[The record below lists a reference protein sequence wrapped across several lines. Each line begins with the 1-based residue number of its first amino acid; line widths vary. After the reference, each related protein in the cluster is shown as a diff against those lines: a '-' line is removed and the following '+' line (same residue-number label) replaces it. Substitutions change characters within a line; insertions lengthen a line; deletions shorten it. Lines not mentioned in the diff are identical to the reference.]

1 MPKIAPGGTPRAD
14 RPTERASE
22 TRARTA
28 ARADAANRRKNTT
41 REKNDPA
48 RALTPAAP
56 PPSLTP
62 GRSNVLPGH
71 DESEKSS
78 LVAHAGAETELARAE
93 NQLRAM
99 LSPDT
104 PAPSSA
110 EVRAMRKKIA
120 DLKNPPKRPAA
131 ADMRKELERLQAEN
145 TALLQLKE
153 LEIENLKLKGMS
165 AAEISKKESE
175 MEALKAKQAELKRIV
190 GLETNLR
197 NKSDAQQQVAQGQE
211 AAAAQAQEAA
221 AAQARME
228 ANQAAQ
234 ADATQMAAAAEADAA
249 AAQAAAAAA
258 EQQAAQAQANAAAQA
273 EANAAAAAAAAE
285 AAEAAKALQQA
296 EAEKLAVANAQAEA
310 EAAAKAAEIAE
321 AQRLAAAK
329 AEAAAK
335 EFASEDEAEAAM
347 LVQAAN
353 EAAALEEKELVTVNV
368 ASAPA
373 EMTDEERFEA
383 ESLAFSEV
391 GSVEH
396 HRKKEAEERAKAA
409 AEAEVA
415 AAKAAAAQAEAQ
427 AKAEAEHAA
436 AVAAEAARNAE
447 AIAEAEGEY
456 MGRAEVAAKSEADA
470 KAANDVKAKAI
481 ADAKTKALEAAK
493 AELARLQVVNKV
505 ELESKTRARAPV
517 SQTLLLGAEAKAKS
531 AAEAIATAQAA
542 TEMAAASEKSAA
554 AEKAALEAA
563 VAVIKTI
570 ETAEEKAIIA
580 RTTANHAA
588 EAKIALD
595 MFSATDKEGFAHMAQ
610 EATNA
615 KYEADLAASEK
626 AQADKATAEQA
637 AADRAISAKAAAE
650 KAAVDKAAAEEAA
663 GIAIAADAAAKEA
676 AAEEA
681 AAAKLAAEEEAA
693 RIKAEEEAAAAKRA
707 KEEAEAAEKKARAEK
722 LEAMKEK
729 AAEDPEAAYNEID
742 MMVRQGDGN
751 GEDWEEAKRQADEVV
766 GHLLGVVR
774 SGVTPPPGDV
784 WIIEPPTPVP
794 GGEITVYY
802 NAAATCLAGVKQ
814 YGSITLHSGCNNW
827 EQPERIQMKEV
838 KGRFKAN
845 GKAIKAVKGSWWQKA
860 TIDVPEDAYV
870 MDIVFSDGGSEYDN
884 NNRAD
889 FHAACDGAEEA
900 LELSR
905 WERASEMYYQ
915 LVEDRIVREEK
926 AKIRDERRAVLRKK
940 SKAAAAEVTRKQRE
954 HVLFVDPPEPR
965 AGQTVTVHYNPN
977 NTNLAS
983 ANEVY
988 IVGGWNRWTHPETI
1002 GPIKME
1008 AAENGGQHVSAEFT
1022 VPTDAFKMDFVFA
1035 SKPNGKGM
1043 FDNNNRLDYH
1053 VPIKGGVDNT
1063 GIALSEPP
1071 MHIVSISVEMAPI
1084 AKVGGLGDVVT
1095 SLARATKEEGHRV
1108 EVILPKY
1115 DTLDY
1120 DAIEDFVEVTGF
1132 SWGMTYN
1139 RVFHG
1144 KVEGV
1149 DTYFIDPENGMFQVG
1164 MIYGTDYLEIPL
1176 TDAERFGFFSK
1187 AALEW
1192 LLQSKR
1198 NPDIIHCHD
1207 WQTAPC
1213 AKSYWEDYN
1222 PYGLDNPRV
1231 VFTIHNL
1238 NYGADLI
1245 KEAMTYSQAS
1255 TTVSRTY
1262 REEIADHA
1270 SIVDNLP
1277 KFHGVVNGIDPDIWD
1292 PANDE
1297 FLPRFYDATEVV
1309 AGKAAA
1315 REALCSYSN
1324 IPNKEGS
1331 PMVGIVTRLT
1341 SQKGVHLIKH
1351 GIMRALERGCQV
1363 ILLGSAPDPEIQQDF
1378 DMMFHDLKNRYHDY
1392 MCFHLYY
1399 NEPLSHL
1406 IYAGADMILVPSMF
1420 EPCGLS
1426 QLIAMRYGTVP
1437 VVRRTGGLNDT
1448 VFDYDI
1454 DHGKADWEGMKP
1466 NGFSFDGVDEGA
1478 IDYALDRAIS
1488 LAYDKPQ
1495 EFRALQ
1501 ANCMTQD
1508 WSWNRPALEYIEIYH
1523 AARKPY

>member
-1 MPKIAPGGTPRAD
+1 MTQATGN
-14 RPTERASE
+14 EQ
-22 TRARTA
+22 
-28 ARADAANRRKNTT
+28 
-41 REKNDPA
+41 
-48 RALTPAAP
+48 
-56 PPSLTP
+56 
-62 GRSNVLPGH
+62 
-71 DESEKSS
+71 
-78 LVAHAGAETELARAE
+78 ELARAE

-120 DLKNPPKRPAA
+120 DLKNPPKRPSG
-131 ADMRKELERLQAEN
+131 ADMRAELAKLQAEN

-165 AAEISKKESE
+165 QADIKKKEDEMVALKMKQVELQRVVAMAGQGQAAAPAQAQAPPVDAAAQAAEQAKA
-175 MEALKAKQAELKRIV
+175 EAERIEKAAA
-190 GLETNLR
+190 NA
-197 NKSDAQQQVAQGQE
+197 SAQQNA
-211 AAAAQAQEAA
+211 AAAAQ
-221 AAQARME
+221 
-228 ANQAAQ
+228 
-234 ADATQMAAAAEADAA
+234 AAEADAA
-249 AAQAAAAAA
+249 AAQAEAAAAHAAA
-258 EQQAAQAQANAAAQA
+258 EQAQQHAKAQA
-273 EANAAAAAAAAE
+273 EANAAAAAANAEAAAAAAELAAAQAEAQRVAKARADAEAAAAAKQAAERKAAE
-285 AAEAAKALQQA
+285 AA
-296 EAEKLAVANAQAEA
+296 
-310 EAAAKAAEIAE
+310 AAAK
-321 AQRLAAAK
+321 
-329 AEAAAK
+329 AAK
-335 EFASEDEAEAAM
+335 EFASEDEAEAAR
-347 LVQAAN
+347 LVQAMN
-353 EAAALEEKELVTVNV
+353 AAAEEEERELVTVNV
-368 ASAPA
+368 GQTPA
-373 EMTDEERFEA
+373 EMTAEERFEA
-383 ESLAFSEV
+383 EALAFSEV
-391 GSVEH
+391 GSVED
-396 HRKKEAEERAKAA
+396 HRKKEAEERAIAAAKAEAAA
-409 AEAEVA
+409 AEA
-415 AAKAAAAQAEAQ
+415 AAKQAEAA
-427 AKAEAEHAA
+427 AKAEAEAA
-436 AVAAEAARNAE
+436 AAAAAEAARNAD
-447 AIAEAEGEY
+447 AISHAEGEY
-456 MGRAEVAAKSEADA
+456 MGRAEVAAKAEADA
-470 KAANDVKAKAI
+470 KAALDLKAKAI
-481 ADAKTKALEAAK
+481 ADAKSKALEAAK

-505 ELESKTRARAPV
+505 EIESKTRARAPV
-517 SQTLLLGAEAKAKS
+517 SQTLLLGAEAKAK
-531 AAEAIATAQAA
+531 AAADSIAIAQAA
-542 TEMAAASEKSAA
+542 TEMAAASEASAV
-554 AEKAALEAA
+554 AERLALESA

-570 ETAEEKAIIA
+570 ETAEEKAIVA

-595 MFSATDKEGFAHMAQ
+595 MFSATDKEAFAQLAQ

-615 KYEADLAASEK
+615 KYEADMAASEK
-626 AQADKATAEQA
+626 AQADKAAAEKA
-637 AADRAISAKAAAE
+637 AADRAISAQAAAE
-650 KAAVDKAAAEEAA
+650 KAAVDKAAAEAA
-663 GIAIAADAAAKEA
+663 AHKAIADDAEAKEA

-681 AAAKLAAEEEAA
+681 AAAKAAAEEAEAIA
-693 RIKAEEEAAAAKRA
+693 RAEAEAAAIKKA
-707 KEEAEAAEKKARAEK
+707 KEEAEAAEKAARAEK
-722 LEAMKEK
+722 LEKLKNK
-729 AAEDPEAAYNEID
+729 AKEDPEGAYYEIEK
-742 MMVRQGDGN
+742 MVRSGDGN
-751 GEDWEEAKRQADEVV
+751 AEDWEEAKRQADEAV
-766 GHLLGVVR
+766 GNLLGVVK
-774 SGVTPPPGDV
+774 SGVTPTPGDV
-784 WIIEPPTPVP
+784 WMIEPMVP
-794 GGEITVYY
+794 ARGGKMTVYY

-814 YGSITLHSGCNNW
+814 YGAITLNSGCNNW
-827 EQPERIQMKEV
+827 EEPEATVMKEV
-838 KGRFKAN
+838 KGRFKVN
-845 GKAIKAVKGSWWQKA
+845 GKPIKAMKGSWWQKA
-860 TIDVPEDAYV
+860 EIEVPESAFV
-870 MDIVFSDGGSEYDN
+870 MDMVFSDGGHQYDN

-889 FHAACDGAEEA
+889 FHAAVEGAEET
-900 LELSR
+900 LELKR
-905 WERASEMYYQ
+905 WQRASELYYQ
-915 LVEDRIVREEK
+915 LVEDRVIREEK
-926 AKIRDERRAVLRKK
+926 AKIRNERRAVLRKK
-940 SKAAAAEVTRKQRE
+940 SKEAAAEVTRRQRE
-954 HVLFVDPPEPR
+954 HVLYVDPPEPR
-965 AGQTVTVHYNPN
+965 AGQTVRVHYNPS
-977 NTNLAS
+977 NTNLAT

-988 IVGGWNRWTHPETI
+988 IIGGWNRWTHAETI

-1008 AAENGGQHVSAEFT
+1008 PNEQGGQHVSCEFT
-1022 VPTDAFKMDFVFA
+1022 VPTDAYKMDFVFA
-1035 SKPNGKGM
+1035 SKPNGKGI

-1053 VPIKGGVDNT
+1053 VSIKGGVDGTT
-1063 GIALSEPP
+1063 GEPVKELP
-1071 MHIVSISVEMAPI
+1071 LHVVSISVEMAPI

-1120 DAIEDFVEVTGF
+1120 SAIENFTEVTGF

-1139 RVFHG
+1139 RVYHG
-1144 KVEGV
+1144 LVEGV

-1187 AALEW
+1187 AALEF

-1222 PYGLDNPRV
+1222 AYGLSNPRV

-1238 NYGADLI
+1238 NYGAGLI

-1262 REEIADHA
+1262 REEIASHG

-1292 PANDE
+1292 PANDD
-1297 FLPRFYDATEVV
+1297 FLPRYYDETEVV

-1324 IPNKEGS
+1324 IPNKDQA
-1331 PMVGIVTRLT
+1331 PLVGIVTRLT
-1341 SQKGVHLIKH
+1341 TQKGVHLIKH

-1454 DHGKADWEGMKP
+1454 DHGKAEWEGMKP
-1466 NGFSFDGVDEGA
+1466 NGFSFDGTDDSA

-1488 LAYDKPQ
+1488 LAYDKPS

>member
-1 MPKIAPGGTPRAD
+1 MVTQ
-14 RPTERASE
+14 
-22 TRARTA
+22 A
-28 ARADAANRRKNTT
+28 AGN
-41 REKNDPA
+41 EQ
-48 RALTPAAP
+48 
-56 PPSLTP
+56 
-62 GRSNVLPGH
+62 
-71 DESEKSS
+71 
-78 LVAHAGAETELARAE
+78 ELARAE

-104 PAPSSA
+104 PAPSSS

-120 DLKNPPKRPAA
+120 DLKNPPKRPSSS
-131 ADMRKELERLQAEN
+131 DMRAELTKLQAEN

-165 AAEISKKESE
+165 QADIKKKEDE
-175 MEALKAKQAELKRIV
+175 MVALKMKQVELQRV
-190 GLETNLR
+190 
-197 NKSDAQQQVAQGQE
+197 VAMAGQGQ
-211 AAAAQAQEAA
+211 AAAPAQAQAPPVDAAAQAAEQAQAEAA
-221 AAQARME
+221 RIEKAAANASAQQNAAVAAQ
-228 ANQAAQ
+228 
-234 ADATQMAAAAEADAA
+234 AAEADAA
-249 AAQAAAAAA
+249 AAQAEAAAAHAAA
-258 EQQAAQAQANAAAQA
+258 EQAQQNAKAQA
-273 EANAAAAAAAAE
+273 EANAAAAAANAEAAAAAAELAAAEAEAQRVARSRADAEAAAAAKQAADRKAAE
-285 AAEAAKALQQA
+285 AA
-296 EAEKLAVANAQAEA
+296 
-310 EAAAKAAEIAE
+310 AAAK
-321 AQRLAAAK
+321 
-329 AEAAAK
+329 AAK
-335 EFASEDEAEAAM
+335 EFASEDEAEAAR
-347 LVQAAN
+347 LVQAMN
-353 EAAALEEKELVTVNV
+353 AAAEEEERELVTVNV
-368 ASAPA
+368 GQTPA
-373 EMTDEERFEA
+373 EMTAEERFEA
-383 ESLAFSEV
+383 EALAFSEV

-396 HRKKEAEERAKAA
+396 HRQKEAEERAEAA
-409 AEAEVA
+409 AKAEVA
-415 AAKAAAAQAEAQ
+415 AAEAAAKQAAAA
-427 AKAEAEHAA
+427 AKAEAEAA
-436 AVAAEAARNAE
+436 AAAAAEAARNAD
-447 AIAEAEGEY
+447 AISFAEGEY
-456 MGRAEVAAKSEADA
+456 MGRAEVAAKAEADA
-470 KAANDVKAKAI
+470 KAALDLKAKAI

-505 ELESKTRARAPV
+505 EIESKTRARAPV
-517 SQTLLLGAEAKAKS
+517 SQTLLLGAEAKAK
-531 AAEAIATAQAA
+531 AAADSIAVAQAA
-542 TEMAAASEKSAA
+542 TEMAAASEASAV
-554 AEKAALEAA
+554 AERLALESA

-570 ETAEEKAIIA
+570 ETAEEKAIVA

-588 EAKIALD
+588 EAKIELD
-595 MFSATDKEGFAHMAQ
+595 MFSTTDKEAFAQLAQ

-615 KYEADLAASEK
+615 KYEADMAASEK
-626 AQADKATAEQA
+626 AQSDKAAAEKA
-637 AADRAISAKAAAE
+637 AADRAISAQAAAE
-650 KAAVDKAAAEEAA
+650 KAAVDKAAAEAA
-663 GIAIAADAAAKEA
+663 AHKAIADDAEAKEA

-681 AAAKLAAEEEAA
+681 AAAKAAAEEAEAIA
-693 RIKAEEEAAAAKRA
+693 KAEAEAAAAKKA
-707 KEEAEAAEKKARAEK
+707 KEEAEAAEKAARAAKLEK
-722 LEAMKEK
+722 LKNK
-729 AAEDPEAAYNEID
+729 AKDDPEGAYYEIEK
-742 MMVRQGDGN
+742 MVRSGDGN
-751 GEDWEEAKRQADEVV
+751 AEDWEEAKRQADEHV
-766 GHLLGVVR
+766 GSLLGVVK
-774 SGVTPPPGDV
+774 SGVTPTPGDV
-784 WIIEPPTPVP
+784 WMIEPTIPVR
-794 GGEITVYY
+794 GGKITVYY

-814 YGSITLHSGCNNW
+814 YGAITLNSGCNNW
-827 EQPERIQMKEV
+827 EEPEATVMKEV
-838 KGRFKAN
+838 KGRFKVN
-845 GKAIKAVKGSWWQKA
+845 GKPIKAVKGSWWQKA
-860 TIDVPEDAYV
+860 EIEVPDSAFV
-870 MDIVFSDGGSEYDN
+870 MDMVFSDGGHQYDN

-889 FHAACDGAEEA
+889 FHAAVEGAEET
-900 LELSR
+900 LENNR
-905 WERASEMYYQ
+905 WQRAAELYYQ
-915 LVEDRIVREEK
+915 LVEDRVIREEK
-926 AKIRDERRAVLRKK
+926 AKIRNERRAVLRKK

-954 HVLFVDPPEPR
+954 HVLYVDPPEPR
-965 AGQTVTVHYNPN
+965 AGQTVRVHYNPN
-977 NTNLAS
+977 NTNLAT

-988 IVGGWNRWTHPETI
+988 IIGGWNRWTHAETI

-1008 AAENGGQHVSAEFT
+1008 PSEQGGQHVSCEFT
-1022 VPTDAFKMDFVFA
+1022 VPSDAFKMDFVFA
-1035 SKPNGKGM
+1035 SKPNGKGI

-1053 VPIKGGVDNT
+1053 VPIKGGIDGTT
-1063 GIALSEPP
+1063 GEEVQEPP
-1071 MHIVSISVEMAPI
+1071 LHVVSISVEMAPI

-1095 SLARATKEEGHRV
+1095 SLARATKEEGHTV

-1120 DAIEDFVEVTGF
+1120 SAIEGFTEVTGF

-1139 RVFHG
+1139 RVYHG
-1144 KVEGV
+1144 LVEGV

-1187 AALEW
+1187 AALEF

-1222 PYGLDNPRV
+1222 AFGLSNPRV

-1262 REEIADHA
+1262 REEIATHG

-1292 PANDE
+1292 PANDD
-1297 FLPRFYDATEVV
+1297 FLPRYYDETEVV

-1324 IPNKEGS
+1324 IPNKDQA
-1331 PMVGIVTRLT
+1331 PLVGIVTRLT
-1341 SQKGVHLIKH
+1341 SQKGVHLIRH

-1378 DMMFHDLKNRYHDY
+1378 DMMFHELKNRYHDY

-1454 DHGKADWEGMKP
+1454 DHGKAEWEGMKP
-1466 NGFSFDGVDEGA
+1466 NGFSFDGTDDSA

-1488 LAYDKPQ
+1488 LAYDKPS